1 MNSPKEIVI
10 LDCPN
15 MWNSTYLMLI
25 TALKFQVAFDRV
37 AEVDKPY
44 EAYFSEKENNV
55 KGLAHL
61 NRRTGR
67 VLNKL

>member
-1 MNSPKEIVI
+1 
-10 LDCPN
+10 